1 MNNREYRTMVQAMT
15 AVRSEEAE
23 AQPSYI
29 VEGYATTFDEPY
41 LLTEIDGEKLFEMID
56 RHAFDDCDMSDV
68 ILQFDHEGRVF
79 ARTRNNTLT
88 LNIDDH
94 GLKITA
100 DLSSTENTRSL
111 WEDINA
117 GLIDRMSFCFTV
129 DEHEYNSNTNTDV
142 ITKIKKL
149 YDTSVV
155 SIPANPFTECSARSL
170 EFYDGEIA
178 KKRADLHAEKA
189 KRAKMQK
196 LRLRAKLLE
205 VTNGH

>member
-1 MNNREYRTMVQAMT
+1 
-15 AVRSEEAE
+15 
-23 AQPSYI
+23 
-29 VEGYATTFDEPY
+29 
-41 LLTEIDGEKLFEMID
+41 MID
-56 RHAFDDCDMSDV
+56 RHAFDECDMSDV

-79 ARTRNNTLT
+79 ARTRNNTLS
-88 LNIDDH
+88 LGIDDH

-129 DEHEYNSNTNTDV
+129 DEHEYNSDTNTDV

-155 SIPANPFTECSARSL
+155 SIPANPYTECSARNL
-170 EFYDGEIA
+170 EFLNGEIE
-178 KKRADLHAEKA
+178 KKRADLHAEKVRKA
-189 KRAKMQK
+189 RMQAVK
-196 LRLRAKLLE
+196 LKAKLLE
-205 VTNGH
+205 VKHGY